1 MIEVK
6 DLQKTYKGR
15 KSKRVEALRG
25 VSFSCEPGKVF
36 GLLGPNGAGKTT
48 ALRIISTALRP
59 TGGEGRVMGKD
70 IVRESAEVRRNVGFL
85 STNTGLYGRL
95 TPREV
100 LWYFGRLFQMP
111 PGEIESRIQELTTTF
126 GMDEFLDRACDK
138 LSTGMRQKVNIARTV
153 LHSPPVIV
161 FDEPT
166 TGLDVIT
173 AKSIVEFIERCREE
187 GRTVIFSTHHM
198 TEVDR
203 LCDQIG
209 IIDSGQLAF
218 LGEIDEFREKYGQH
232 LDEGFIKLIEEQAA

>member
-1 MIEVK
+1 MIEVTN
-6 DLQKTYKGR
+6 LQKTYRGR
-15 KSKRVEALRG
+15 KSKSVDALKG
-25 VSFSCEPGKVF
+25 VTFKCEPGKVF

-59 TGGEGRVMGKD
+59 TGGEGKVMGKD

-100 LWYFGRLFQMP
+100 LWYFGRLFRMDP
-111 PGEIESRIQELTTTF
+111 STIESRIQELTATF
-126 GMDEFLDRACDK
+126 GMEVFLDRACDK

-153 LHSPPVIV
+153 LHSPSVIV

-173 AKSIVEFIERCREE
+173 AKSIVEFIERCRDE

-198 TEVDR
+198 TEVER

-209 IIDSGQLAF
+209 VINAGELVY
-218 LGEIDEFREKYGQH
+218 LGELDAFRGQYGEH
-232 LDEGFIKLIEEQAA
+232 LDEGFIRLIEGQAA

>member
-1 MIEVK
+1 MIEVNN
-6 DLQKTYKGR
+6 LQKTYQGR
-15 KSKRVEALRG
+15 KSKRVEALKG
-25 VSFSCEPGKVF
+25 VTFTCEPGKVF

-48 ALRIISTALRP
+48 ALRIISTALKP

-70 IVRESAEVRRNVGFL
+70 IVTQSAEVRRNVGFL

-100 LWYFGRLFQMP
+100 LRYFGRLFRMT
-111 PGEIESRIQELTTTF
+111 PGDIDARTQELSETF
-126 GMDEFLDRACDK
+126 GMSEFLDRACDK

-173 AKSIVEFIERCREE
+173 AKSIVEFIARCREE

-198 TEVDR
+198 TEVEK
-203 LCDQIG
+203 LCDRIG
-209 IIDSGQLAF
+209 VINSGELVF
-218 LGEIDEFREKYGQH
+218 LGEIDEFRAKYGSH
-232 LDEGFIKLIEEQAA
+232 LDEGFIRLIEEQAA